1 MILHEYAILPFYIGQ
16 ELSEHA
22 QEQAKLLGWP
32 CSDTPGTADHLAYR
46 LPGPVKIPD
55 GTEYQVDLVFI
66 DTSACFLLHYIE
78 SQPAQSEYDMAK
90 SILIGRNRLNNH
102 LLSKEGNSLLTKLLG
117 NLGMMGWR
125 QIEASYVFNFYVLE
139 MDSSPTQNSDNML
152 KIISDRSAVG
162 VNNEMTAQE
171 INQLDFDSMELTRL
185 QELNNI
191 DPHPH
196 TTIYATWSA
205 VVAGTRGDKENVNAT
220 KRMLVEM
227 ELQLQSVWN
236 HCNQLNI
243 SARAFLDGEA
253 TDFDQE
259 GFLIA
264 ATRFLQTHKQ
274 RISPSSTSTTRE
286 VNVLSHL
293 VATSRLDKEI
303 GTLEGLLLVIERTVE
318 RNREVRRQEHNYR
331 RELGQDGITI
341 GLVVLAAIGATQVIS
356 NISSWEGWA
365 QRWWEPIAWIMM
377 GGLSYRW
384 TVRRT
389 KQSRR
394 K

>member
-1 MILHEYAILPFYIGQ
+1 MILHEYAILPFEIGSKNLKRA
-16 ELSEHA
+16 E
-22 QEQAKLLGWP
+22 EQAKLLDWLP
-32 CSDTPGTADHLAYR
+32 SDTPGTAKYLAYR
-46 LPGPVKIPD
+46 RPDPINIPD

-66 DTSACFLLHYIE
+66 DTSACFLLRYIE
-78 SQPAQSEYDMAK
+78 PQPAQSEYDMEK
-90 SILIGRNRLNNH
+90 NILIERNRLNNH
-102 LLSKEGNSLLTKLLG
+102 LLSKEGNTFLAEVLE
-117 NLGMMGWR
+117 NLGVMDWR
-125 QIEASYVFNFYVLE
+125 QTKASYVFNFYVLE
-139 MDSSPTQNSDNML
+139 MDGVPTKDTDNAL

-162 VNNEMTAQE
+162 INDKMTASD
-171 INQLDFDSMELTRL
+171 IRPLDFDSMDLTRL
-185 QELNNI
+185 DQSDI

-205 VVAGTRGDKENVNAT
+205 VVAGTWGDKENVNAT
-220 KRMLVEM
+220 KLMLVEM

-286 VNVLSHL
+286 INVLSHL

-303 GTLEGLLLVIERTVE
+303 GTLEGLLLVIELTVE

-331 RELGQDGITI
+331 RELGQDWITVL
-341 GLVVLAAIGATQVIS
+341 LVLLAAIGATQVIS
-356 NISSWEGWA
+356 NLSLLKGWA
-365 QRWWEPIAWIMM
+365 QRWWEPVAWIVV
-377 GGLSYRW
+377 GWLSYHW

-389 KQSRR
+389 KQGRR

>member
-1 MILHEYAILPFYIGQ
+1 
-16 ELSEHA
+16 
-22 QEQAKLLGWP
+22 
-32 CSDTPGTADHLAYR
+32 
-46 LPGPVKIPD
+46 
-55 GTEYQVDLVFI
+55 
-66 DTSACFLLHYIE
+66 
-78 SQPAQSEYDMAK
+78 
-90 SILIGRNRLNNH
+90 
-102 LLSKEGNSLLTKLLG
+102 
-117 NLGMMGWR
+117 
-125 QIEASYVFNFYVLE
+125 
-139 MDSSPTQNSDNML
+139 
-152 KIISDRSAVG
+152 
-162 VNNEMTAQE
+162 
-171 INQLDFDSMELTRL
+171 MELTRL